1 MQARFGSRTA
11 DLVCMG
17 GIAFCALV
25 LLCSESVMEAY
36 TSMTAGHPFFMGFCK
51 FALLATLGE
60 CLALRLTKGVYVTAG
75 FGLIPRAV
83 VWGCLGVA
91 ISAGFMIFSA
101 GEQAILHLLGM
112 EAAEQALSGPLGT
125 TKILTAFSVS
135 LTMNTMFAPIM
146 MIAHKV
152 ADLHIRPVSG
162 ASGLPLEC
170 PTDRQAPAVRG
181 LEQLLEKRAVPLPA
195 LVLDPGPYRDVPVA
209 PVLPCPV
216 RGCPGSDPGAAAG
229 PVVLKADGGR
239 IAHAGSPKDG
249 PGRSPSL
256 WQERAPFVRY
266 PHPCMGTGE
275 RPAGCTK
282 KPAGVFSGGLFIVFC
297 RHGALARGGLSPCS
311 PGGAAKA

>member
-1 MQARFGSRTA
+1 
-11 DLVCMG
+11 MG

-91 ISAGFMIFSA
+91 ISAAFMIFSA
-101 GEQAILHLLGM
+101 GAPAILHLLGM

-152 ADLHIRPVSG
+152 ADLHIAQYQGRLACSG
-162 ASGLPLEC
+162 SG
-170 PTDRQAPAVRG
+170 
-181 LEQLLEKRAVPLPA
+181 
-195 LVLDPGPYRDVPVA
+195 
-209 PVLPCPV
+209 
-216 RGCPGSDPGAAAG
+216 S
-229 PVVLKADGGR
+229 
-239 IAHAGSPKDG
+239 
-249 PGRSPSL
+249 RSIP
-256 WQERAPFVRY
+256 
-266 PHPCMGTGE
+266 
-275 RPAGCTK
+275 
-282 KPAGVFSGGLFIVFC
+282 
-297 RHGALARGGLSPCS
+297 
-311 PGGAAKA
+311 

>member
-60 CLALRLTKGVYVTAG
+60 CLALRLTKGVYMTAG

-91 ISAGFMIFSA
+91 ISAAFMIFSA
-101 GEQAILHLLGM
+101 GAPVILHLLGM

-152 ADLHIRPVSG
+152 ADLHIAQYQGRLACLWNAPQTGRLLQSVDWNSFWKNVLCRSLLWFWIPVHTVTFL
-162 ASGLPLEC
+162 LP
-170 PTDRQAPAVRG
+170 PSFR
-181 LEQLLEKRAVPLPA
+181 
-195 LVLDPGPYRDVPVA
+195 VLF
-209 PVLPCPV
+209 
-216 RGCPGSDPGAAAG
+216 AAALG
-229 PVVLKADGGR
+229 AIL
-239 IAHAGSPKDG
+239 
-249 PGRSPSL
+249 
-256 WQERAPFVRY
+256 
-266 PHPCMGTGE
+266 
-275 RPAGCTK
+275 
-282 KPAGVFSGGLFIVFC
+282 GLLL
-297 RHGALARGGLSPCS
+297 ALLSS
-311 PGGAAKA
+311 KQTEAA

>member
-91 ISAGFMIFSA
+91 ISAAFMIFSA
-101 GEQAILHLLGM
+101 GAPVILHLLGM

-152 ADLHIRPVSG
+152 ADLHIAQYQGRLACLWNAPQTGRLLQSVDWNSFWKNVLCRSLLWFWIPVHTVTFFLPPSFRVLFAAVLG
-162 ASGLPLEC
+162 AILGL
-170 PTDRQAPAVRG
+170 
-181 LEQLLEKRAVPLPA
+181 LLA
-195 LVLDPGPYRDVPVA
+195 LL
-209 PVLPCPV
+209 
-216 RGCPGSDPGAAAG
+216 SSKQTEAA
-229 PVVLKADGGR
+229 
-239 IAHAGSPKDG
+239 
-249 PGRSPSL
+249 
-256 WQERAPFVRY
+256 
-266 PHPCMGTGE
+266 
-275 RPAGCTK
+275 
-282 KPAGVFSGGLFIVFC
+282 
-297 RHGALARGGLSPCS
+297 
-311 PGGAAKA
+311 